1 MFNPLNKNVQS
12 ISKIQ
17 KYYSAK
23 EKTSSKQP
31 FTRFLLSLARLRL
44 RIVKIRKQFFLFAAA
59 LGLYYLC
66 TMNYLEVFGT
76 LVGLVYLWLEY
87 RASIYLWLAC
97 IVMPAIYLVVYYQAG
112 LYADFGINVYYLL
125 ASVYG
130 WIAWSRG
137 RKKKNIQQ
145 AEEETPITRMPRK
158 VYFPLTAVFI
168 LCWVVIAWILIT
180 WTDSSVPWTDS
191 FTTALS
197 IIAMW
202 MLARK
207 YVEQWG
213 AWMIVDWVCCGLY
226 IYKGLYFTSALY
238 GLYAVVA
245 FFGWRKW
252 LSLMTEQACD
262 QTNKE

>member
-1 MFNPLNKNVQS
+1 MFNLIPQNVQS

-31 FTRFLLSLARLRL
+31 FPRFLLSLARLRF

-97 IVMPAIYLVVYYQAG
+97 IVMPAVYLVVYYQAR

-158 VYFPLTAVFI
+158 VYFPLTVVFI
-168 LCWVVIAWILIT
+168 LCWVVIALILIT
-180 WTDSSVPWTDS
+180 WTDSCVPWTDS

-252 LSLMTEQACD
+252 LSLMTEQICD

>member
-1 MFNPLNKNVQS
+1 MAGVPCQHLPVACLYCDACRLSGGVLSGRTVCRFWNQRVLPAGFGVWLDSLEQR
-12 ISKIQ
+12 
-17 KYYSAK
+17 K
-23 EKTSSKQP
+23 E
-31 FTRFLLSLARLRL
+31 
-44 RIVKIRKQFFLFAAA
+44 
-59 LGLYYLC
+59 
-66 TMNYLEVFGT
+66 
-76 LVGLVYLWLEY
+76 
-87 RASIYLWLAC
+87 
-97 IVMPAIYLVVYYQAG
+97 
-112 LYADFGINVYYLL
+112 
-125 ASVYG
+125 
-130 WIAWSRG
+130 
-137 RKKKNIQQ
+137 KKNIQQ

-252 LSLMTEQACD
+252 LNLMTEQAYN